1 MRSFKR
7 TFDRRGLSIIALVLV
22 VSFPL
27 FGEARLQLPKDLGR
41 ARIVSWHVAQGLPE
55 ESITAIRES
64 RDGYMWLAN
73 RNGLVRFDGRS
84 FDSFTPGESCDL
96 HDQGVSAVGVGSD
109 EIVATGRDFVAI
121 AREDRFCS
129 FTNIRFE

>member
-1 MRSFKR
+1 MRLFKR
-7 TFDRRGLSIIALVLV
+7 TFDRRGLSIIGLALV
-22 VSFPL
+22 VSSPL

-73 RNGLVRFDGRS
+73 RNGLVRFDGRT

-96 HDQGVSAVGVGSD
+96 RDQGVSAVAVSND
-109 EIVATGRDFVAI
+109 EILATGRDFVSLAQ
-121 AREDRFCS
+121 ED
-129 FTNIRFE
+129 